1 MFFCPSDSSVETG
14 WAGGNNYCGN
24 QGSWLC
30 DRSSFQD
37 PNATVGPSE
46 LNPGIFYYLSKTRTQ
61 DVIDGLSNTAFF
73 SEKIR
78 GNGNPDPKSDLYT
91 MTNTPAGTSPP
102 ATINDAYTTC
112 MQTNVATATP
122 LTSKWGASWVM
133 GENCCTLYN
142 HVATPGSV
150 SCAGIP
156 FPGTMTNM
164 AMQVSASSRHPGG
177 VHVLCGDGSVHFAS
191 NSVDLGVW
199 RGLGTRNGKE
209 VFSAPW

>member
-1 MFFCPSDSSVETG
+1 V
-14 WAGGNNYCGN
+14 
-24 QGSWLC
+24 
-30 DRSSFQD
+30 RSGVTLLPGAND
-37 PNATVGPSE
+37 TNPSE
-46 LNPGIFYYLSKTRTQ
+46 LNPGVFYYLSRTRTQ

-78 GNGNPDPKSDLYT
+78 GSGNPDPKSDLYV
-91 MTNTPAGTSPP
+91 MTNQFTLVDTW
-102 ATINDAYTTC
+102 TTC
-112 MQTNVATATP
+112 KATNPALATP

-142 HVATPGSV
+142 HVATPGSF

-156 FPGTMTNM
+156 FTGSMTNM
-164 AMQVSASSRHPGG
+164 AMQVSAGSRHPGG